1 MVAQERE
8 AQSGPRT
15 DQRRVTLPTANG
27 YRIHER
33 SLLYKTGRLI
43 AEGSVQ
49 LDAFERLFE
58 HSKVDAAV
66 GRRAIDSED
75 YLLEPPMELRLEE
88 NTFHELRD
96 KLGRAH
102 VDTAAHRRCVS
113 VRARSL
119 EEDRTRRTKYEISM
133 AIVRRHPIHQ
143 TDLLTKVFDDAALS
157 DCLPVR

>member
-8 AQSGPRT
+8 AQPGPRT
-15 DQRRVTLPTANG
+15 DQCRVTLPATNR
-27 YRIHER
+27 YSIHER
-33 SLLYKTGRLI
+33 LLVYKTGLLV

-49 LDAFERLFE
+49 LDTFERLFE

-66 GRRAIDSED
+66 RRRAIDSED
-75 YLLEPPMELRLEE
+75 YLLEPPVELRLEE
-88 NTFHELRD
+88 NTL
-96 KLGRAH
+96 H
-102 VDTAAHRRCVS
+102 VDATAHGRYVS

-133 AIVRRHPIHQ
+133 AIVRRHPVHQ

-157 DCLPVR
+157 NCLLVC